1 VLLATLRL
9 RQASG
14 QLNLGDVEA
23 VTRLLAK

>member
-14 QLNLGDVEA
+14 QLATADVES
-23 VTRLLAK
+23 VNRLLAR